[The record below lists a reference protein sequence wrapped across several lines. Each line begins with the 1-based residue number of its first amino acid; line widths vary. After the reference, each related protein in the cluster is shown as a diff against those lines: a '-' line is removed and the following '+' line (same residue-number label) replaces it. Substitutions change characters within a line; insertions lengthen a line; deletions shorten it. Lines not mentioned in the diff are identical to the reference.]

1 MFLRSLIALLAL
13 LVAPRALAWNDS
25 GHMQIALI
33 AYDRLPPDTQK
44 ALGEL
49 LRKHP
54 RFAEDFAA
62 RKPRAVIGAAIEQR
76 WYFAQAA
83 TWPDR
88 ARDQSLYDRPTWHYI
103 NQPLFLS
110 DEDRWHFRSA
120 GIPGNVS
127 HSFAPGASTES
138 FNAAQALAFVRGKLS
153 ATATPP
159 RDRALF
165 VTWLM
170 HLVGDVHQPLHAVAM
185 YSKRRFRTGDRGGN
199 EVLLTGQRSLHA
211 VWDGFLGSGVT
222 LGYVS
227 RRAADY
233 VADPKLRSL
242 GEAAARELDTDVW
255 LDESVELA
263 ETVVYDATV
272 LAAIDQVERGPSPL
286 KPLAH
291 PAQSY
296 YVEGRAHS
304 RRRAVEAGFRLAA
317 LLATIRL

>member
-1 MFLRSLIALLAL
+1 MLLRSLIAVLTLLI
-13 LVAPRALAWNDS
+13 APNALAWNDS
-25 GHMQIALI
+25 GHLQIALI
-33 AYDRLPPDTQK
+33 AYDRLPAETQK
-44 ALGEL
+44 AVVEL

-54 RFAEDFAA
+54 RFADDFVA
-62 RKPRAVIGAAIEQR
+62 RKPRSVIGAAVEQR

-83 TWPDR
+83 TWPDH
-88 ARDQSLYDRPTWHYI
+88 ARHQALYDRPTWHYI

-110 DEDRWHFRSA
+110 DEDRWHFRAA
-120 GIPGNVS
+120 GIPNNVS
-127 HSFAPGASTES
+127 HSFAPGANTES
-138 FNAAQALAFVRGKLS
+138 FNAAQALVFLRNKLG
-153 ATATPP
+153 AAATPP

-165 VTWLM
+165 VSWLM

-199 EVLLTGQRSLHA
+199 EVLLTGQRSLHS

-233 VADPKLRSL
+233 VADPKLHAF
-242 GEAAARELDTDVW
+242 GEVAARELDSEVW
-255 LDESVELA
+255 LDESADLA
-263 ETVVYDATV
+263 EEAVYDATV
-272 LAAIDQVERGPSPL
+272 LAAIEQIEHGPSPL

-291 PAQSY
+291 PPQSY
-296 YVEGRAHS
+296 YVEGRARA

-317 LLATIRL
+317 VLAGIRL

>member
-1 MFLRSLIALLAL
+1 MFFRSLLAL
-13 LVAPRALAWNDS
+13 LVLLVAPGALAWNDS

-44 ALGEL
+44 AVVEL

-54 RFAEDFAA
+54 RFAEDFVA
-62 RKPRAVIGAAIEQR
+62 RKPRAVIGTAVEQR

-83 TWPDR
+83 IWPDR

-103 NQPLFLS
+103 NQPIYLS

-120 GIPGNVS
+120 GIPNNVS
-127 HSFAPGASTES
+127 RSFAPGANTEA

-153 ATATPP
+153 ATATPS

-165 VTWLM
+165 VSWLM
-170 HLVGDVHQPLHAVAM
+170 HLVGDVHQPLHAVAL

-211 VWDGFLGSGVT
+211 VWDGFLGSGVS

-227 RRAADY
+227 RRASEH
-233 VADPKLRSL
+233 VADARLRAL
-242 GEAAARELDTDVW
+242 GEVAARELDTDVW
-255 LDESVELA
+255 LDESVDLA
-263 ETVVYDATV
+263 EEVVYDTTV
-272 LAAIDQVERGPSPL
+272 LAAIDQIERGPSPL

-291 PAQSY
+291 PPQSY
-296 YVEGRAHS
+296 YTEGRAHS

-317 LLATIRL
+317 LLASIRL

>member
-1 MFLRSLIALLAL
+1 MLLRSLLAL
-13 LVAPRALAWNDS
+13 LLLLTAPRAFAWNDS
-25 GHMQIALI
+25 GHMQVALV
-33 AYDRLPPDTQK
+33 AYDRLPLETQK
-44 ALGEL
+44 AVVDL

-54 RFAEDFAA
+54 RFAEDFVA
-62 RKPRAVIGAAIEQR
+62 RKPRSVIGAALEQR

-103 NQPLFLS
+103 NQPIFLS

-120 GIPGNVS
+120 GVPSNVS
-127 HSFAPGASTES
+127 RSFAPGANTES
-138 FNAAQALAFVRGKLS
+138 FNVAQALAFVRGKLS
-153 ATATPP
+153 ATATTP

-170 HLVGDVHQPLHAVAM
+170 HLVGDVHQPLHTVAL
-185 YSKRRFRTGDRGGN
+185 YSQRRFRAGDRGGN
-199 EVLLTGQRSLHA
+199 EVLLTGQRSLHG
-211 VWDGFLGSGVT
+211 VWDGFLGSGTT

-233 VADPKLRSL
+233 VNDPKLRAQ
-242 GEAAARELDTDVW
+242 GEMAARELETDVW

-263 ETVVYDATV
+263 EAAVYDVTV
-272 LAAIDQVERGPSPL
+272 LAAIDQIERGPSPL

-291 PAQSY
+291 PPQSY
-296 YVEGRAHS
+296 YTEGRAHS

-317 LLATIRL
+317 LLASIRL